1 MTLADRLTLAG
12 PLAAIIIMVD
22 QMSKAMILG
31 LPALNGPDCLDRTE
45 RCGQIEV
52 SGIFDLSMVWN
63 RGMSFGTL
71 QSEGIWR
78 WALVALTLAIAG
90 VFAWWLLQATTRL
103 TVAALGFVVAG
114 AIGNVIDRVRFGAV
128 VDFLDF
134 SGLWFPYVF
143 NVADASITVGAA
155 LLLFDQLILSRKTD
169 KIAT

>member
-1 MTLADRLTLAG
+1 
-12 PLAAIIIMVD
+12 
-22 QMSKAMILG
+22 
-31 LPALNGPDCLDRTE
+31 
-45 RCGQIEV
+45 
-52 SGIFDLSMVWN
+52 
-63 RGMSFGTL
+63 MSFGTL

-155 LLLFDQLILSRKTD
+155 LLLFDQLILSRKAD
-169 KIAT
+169 KMLT